1 MNDGKNFDQPIKIF
15 FIKYE
20 NIQKIVTGQGD
31 DYAPGCLLDYNH
43 FKKFYKMIAINLS
56 KQQALDFDPKAI
68 QQINFAANLGRA
80 GHTAM
85 YCIIKEIKENVLD
98 FSQGLWTCGECLPKF
113 DFVLI

>member
-1 MNDGKNFDQPIKIF
+1 MIDGKNFDQPIKIF

-43 FKKFYKMIAINLS
+43 FKKFYKMI
-56 KQQALDFDPKAI
+56 ALDFDPKAI

>member
-1 MNDGKNFDQPIKIF
+1 MIDGKNFDQPIKFF

-31 DYAPGCLLDYNH
+31 DYAPGCLLHYNH

-98 FSQGLWTCGECLPKF
+98 FSQGL
-113 DFVLI
+113 

>member
-1 MNDGKNFDQPIKIF
+1 MIDGKNFDQPIKIF
-15 FIKYE
+15 FFNFE

-98 FSQGLWTCGECLPKF
+98 FSQGL
-113 DFVLI
+113 

>member
-1 MNDGKNFDQPIKIF
+1 MIDGKNFDQPIKIF

-31 DYAPGCLLDYNH
+31 DCAPGCLLDYNH

-98 FSQGLWTCGECLPKF
+98 FSQGL
-113 DFVLI
+113 

>member
-1 MNDGKNFDQPIKIF
+1 
-15 FIKYE
+15 
-20 NIQKIVTGQGD
+20 
-31 DYAPGCLLDYNH
+31 
-43 FKKFYKMIAINLS
+43 MIAINLS

-98 FSQGLWTCGECLPKF
+98 FSQGL
-113 DFVLI
+113 